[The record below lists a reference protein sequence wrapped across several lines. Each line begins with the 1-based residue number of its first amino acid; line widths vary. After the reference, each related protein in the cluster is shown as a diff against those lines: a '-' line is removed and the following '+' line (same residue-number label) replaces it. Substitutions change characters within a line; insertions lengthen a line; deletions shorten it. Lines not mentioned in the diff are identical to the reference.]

1 MRIGLREANQAFSK
15 LVKAVKSGQEVVLT
29 ERGTPV
35 AVLTPLPG
43 SVRAGSVVRALR
55 AAGLL
60 RPASK
65 PLPMPGWRP
74 RPLRGVPMSRTIR
87 EERDRS

>member
-15 LVKAVKSGQEVVLT
+15 LVRAVKAGEEVVLT

-35 AVLTPLPG
+35 AVLAAVPG
-43 SVRAGSVVRALR
+43 AARADSAVRRLR

-60 RPASK
+60 RAASRSH
-65 PLPMPGWRP
+65 PMPGWRP
-74 RPLRGVPMSRTIR
+74 RPLKGVPLSRTIR